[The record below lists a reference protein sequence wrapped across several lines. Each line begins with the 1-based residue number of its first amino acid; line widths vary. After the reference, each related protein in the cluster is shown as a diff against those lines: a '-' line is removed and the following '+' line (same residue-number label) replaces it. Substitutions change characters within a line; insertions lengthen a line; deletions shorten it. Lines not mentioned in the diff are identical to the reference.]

1 MKIIGYGLAGIGLV
15 AFVLIG
21 LYVAQWWLASL

>member
-15 AFVLIG
+15 ALVLIG